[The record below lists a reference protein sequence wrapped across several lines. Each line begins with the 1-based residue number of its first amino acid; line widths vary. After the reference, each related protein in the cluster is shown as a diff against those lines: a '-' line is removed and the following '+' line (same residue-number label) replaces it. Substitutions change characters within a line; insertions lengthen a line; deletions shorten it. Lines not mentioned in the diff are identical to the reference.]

1 MYFTINLLS
10 KLYFRGT
17 IFSELHLQE
26 TLWFYKTSNSTNE
39 TTAMAGKEEDISLLV
54 YKLNIFKAKAF
65 NGNSLL
71 KGQKQYFFDEEKTCG
86 IGNSSFLFNL
96 KDNN

>member
-26 TLWFYKTSNSTNE
+26 TLWFYKTSNLTNE
-39 TTAMAGKEEDISLLV
+39 TTAIAGKEEDISLLV

-65 NGNSLL
+65 DGNSLL
-71 KGQKQYFFDEEKTCG
+71 KSPKQYFFGK
-86 IGNSSFLFNL
+86 GNASFLFNL

>member
-26 TLWFYKTSNSTNE
+26 TLWFYKTSNLTNE
-39 TTAMAGKEEDISLLV
+39 TTAIAGKEEDISLLV

-71 KGQKQYFFDEEKTCG
+71 KGQKQYSFHEEKTCG

>member
-1 MYFTINLLS
+1 
-10 KLYFRGT
+10 
-17 IFSELHLQE
+17 
-26 TLWFYKTSNSTNE
+26 
-39 TTAMAGKEEDISLLV
+39 MAGKEEDISLLV

-71 KGQKQYFFDEEKTCG
+71 KGQKQYFFNEEKTCG